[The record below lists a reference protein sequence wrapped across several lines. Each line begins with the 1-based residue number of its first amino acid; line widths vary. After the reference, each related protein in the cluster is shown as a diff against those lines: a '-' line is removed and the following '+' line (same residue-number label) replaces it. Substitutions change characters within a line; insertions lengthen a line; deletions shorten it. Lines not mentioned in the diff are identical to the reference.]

1 MILREILEEKNGTDV
16 KTINPCRTLAE
27 AANKL
32 VAYKIGAMVVTDEDR
47 NLTGIVSER
56 DLIRAIAE
64 YGSSLVDIAVGDV
77 MTRTV
82 ITCAPEENIVDV
94 LNLMNSHRI
103 RHVLVVDGSKL
114 VAVVSIR
121 ELTRACE
128 LLEIRANTDSL
139 TGLSNRRHFLETLEM
154 EFDRCH
160 RYGHALSVA
169 MIDVDHFKRINDT
182 FGHGAGD
189 EVLRAMSVLIVR
201 ELRPMDTVGRLGGE
215 EFAAIFPETDMAG
228 AEVACNRILAK
239 IRALEV
245 VVDDATISFTI
256 SVGLTTAN
264 LATQDPS
271 GVLKKADE
279 LMYAAKSGGRNRLH
293 VDASCEQ
300 RPIQEDMLQRAR
312 LGRQIGAILVRPDG
326 DLI

>member
-1 MILREILEEKNGTDV
+1 MILHEILEEKNGADV

-27 AANKL
+27 VANKL

-47 NLTGIVSER
+47 NLVGIVSER

-64 YGSSLVDIAVGDV
+64 YGSSLVDILVGDV

-82 ITCAPEENIVDV
+82 VTCAPEENVVDV

-103 RHVLVVDGSKL
+103 RHVPVVDGGKL
-114 VAVVSIR
+114 VGVVSIR

-169 MIDVDHFKRINDT
+169 
-182 FGHGAGD
+182 
-189 EVLRAMSVLIVR
+189 S
-201 ELRPMDTVGRLGGE
+201 
-215 EFAAIFPETDMAG
+215 AAPA
-228 AEVACNRILAK
+228 R
-239 IRALEV
+239 
-245 VVDDATISFTI
+245 
-256 SVGLTTAN
+256 
-264 LATQDPS
+264 
-271 GVLKKADE
+271 
-279 LMYAAKSGGRNRLH
+279 Y
-293 VDASCEQ
+293 
-300 RPIQEDMLQRAR
+300 LQ
-312 LGRQIGAILVRPDG
+312 
-326 DLI
+326 